1 MLTQSQLLTSTK
13 ILHER
18 AQRARQKQSLLEAR
32 IMNAM
37 SPFGTHR
44 PFLRSA
50 KLVRYW
56 VHFGCAG
63 TGGDQTRS
71 DCFDRDPGPW
81 IDAWSGAVECNG
93 AFGQRLPSRRPAST
107 S

>member
-37 SPFGTHR
+37 SLFGTLSPYRLHLPR
-44 PFLRSA
+44 VRLWGLIDRREAVGGPGK
-50 KLVRYW
+50 KL
-56 VHFGCAG
+56 
-63 TGGDQTRS
+63 TQ
-71 DCFDRDPGPW
+71 
-81 IDAWSGAVECNG
+81 SGRH
-93 AFGQRLPSRRPAST
+93 Q
-107 S
+107 